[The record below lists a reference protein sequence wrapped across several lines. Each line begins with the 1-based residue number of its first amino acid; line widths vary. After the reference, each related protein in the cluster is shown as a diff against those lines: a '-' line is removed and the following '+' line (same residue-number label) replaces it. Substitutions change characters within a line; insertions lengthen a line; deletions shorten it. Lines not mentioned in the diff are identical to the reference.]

1 MSKFRNQS
9 CFMSDLA
16 TAAKVSAET
25 FRGWLTE
32 ADLDAMRALGHR
44 EGDRKLKPRVVNYL
58 IDKYV
63 PGLE

>member
-1 MSKFRNQS
+1 
-9 CFMSDLA
+9 MSDLA
-16 TAAKVSAET
+16 DAAKVSPET

-32 ADLDAMRALGHR
+32 ADLETMRELGHR
-44 EGDRKLKPRVVNYL
+44 EGERKLKPRVVNYL